1 MEHYKQ
7 LQMKYSTSLTCPC
20 EQISIKYD
28 EFVHVEMIYH
38 EICSSDFQ
46 SQQWF
51 DYLYDDDQ
59 INERN
64 FRSTASAQFQSLG
77 SLCKLTKETIDTSLT
92 QFYST
97 KLITSQLLSNETFQN
112 RIHSLITL
120 LQKTT
125 SQSFKR
131 TLNMIEEIL
140 HGNSYMSVYQTN
152 WKFTILERANFS
164 PIYTNPMKY
173 QSCSCGTSSLCC
185 EPVIIDNSIIDG
197 LFIGCY
203 PMKTILQSSL
213 QCFYNETCLQ
223 IILSYFQKSS
233 SNNISFQ
240 ILSSNNSYGTDEKV
254 EQMVDRLFVD
264 QWNINRSYEN
274 YYEKCHPTFCT
285 YSYIEYFNI
294 FYIVTTIL
302 TMFYDDPQKI
312 HVSDPRPSESNAIPS
327 PGFHRIR
334 RIPVGSDKILYWIR
348 VWDCSTWI

>member
-1 MEHYKQ
+1 MHCIQ
-7 LQMKYSTSLTCPC
+7 
-20 EQISIKYD
+20 YD
-28 EFVHVEMIYH
+28 EFVCVEMIYH
-38 EICSSDFQ
+38 EICSSDFR

-51 DYLYDDDQ
+51 NYLYDDDQ

-64 FRSTASAQFQSLG
+64 FRSTASTQFQSLG
-77 SLCKLTKETIDTSLT
+77 SLCKLTRETIDTSLT
-92 QFYST
+92 QFYAT
-97 KLITSQLLSNETFQN
+97 KLITSQLLSNEIFQN
-112 RIHSLITL
+112 RIHSLIT

-131 TLNMIEEIL
+131 TLNIIEEIL

-152 WKFTILERANFS
+152 WKFTILERENFS